1 MPMSTEGVDQSRY
14 KLSLS
19 QARYFCRKPE
29 CTPVMTME
37 GYARMLEGAGI
48 EVTALH
54 ANWLEANATQG
65 RVWTALSGLSW

>member
-1 MPMSTEGVDQSRY
+1 MSTETVAKTGY

-19 QARYFCRKPE
+19 QARYYCRRPE
-29 CTPVMTME
+29 CASVTNME

-54 ANWLEANATQG
+54 ATWLEADANQG
-65 RVWTALSGLSW
+65 KVWTALSGLSW